1 MSDENKNKEISVT
14 PTGGA
19 LINPNELNTAGSAA
33 AAMQEIQAAVVMAKQ
48 FPRNETEVWAKLMES
63 CKKPTMA
70 AIATY
75 AYRRG
80 GNDITGPSVQL
91 ARLMAQRWGNIR
103 FGLNIVAETDES
115 VHIRGWAWDM
125 ETNDKSEA
133 DDRFKKLV
141 QRKQKGG
148 GTKWIKPDERDL
160 RELINRRGAIL
171 KRNCLLE
178 ILPRD
183 LTDDAVLVCQATVK
197 GNMSDPKAV
206 AKNLI
211 LQFQDHRVTVAM
223 LNEYVGREDWDV
235 ATCAHLQEVLTSLKD
250 GNSKRDD
257 HFSGAQMAANQ
268 DGDQQA
274 KPDESKKLNLSDL
287 AAREGEE

>member
-1 MSDENKNKEISVT
+1 MTDEANNKEVSVT
-14 PTGGA
+14 PAGGA
-19 LINPNELNTAGSAA
+19 LINPNELHTAGSAA

-48 FPRNETEVWAKLMES
+48 FPRNEKELWGKLMES
-63 CKKPTMA
+63 CKRPTMA
-70 AIATY
+70 AAATY
-75 AYRRG
+75 AYPRG
-80 GNDITGPSVQL
+80 GTTITGPSVNL
-91 ARLMAQRWGNIR
+91 ARLAAQRWGNIR
-103 FGLNIVAETDES
+103 FGLQIVGDTEES
-115 VHIRGWAWDM
+115 IQIKGWAWDM
-125 ETNDKSEA
+125 QTNDYVEA
-133 DDRFKKLV
+133 EDRFKKLV

-160 RELINRRGAIL
+160 RELVNRRGAIL

-183 LTDDAVLVCQATVK
+183 LIEDAVLVCQSTVK
-197 GNMSDPKAV
+197 GNMSDPKAE

-211 LQFQDHRVTVAM
+211 LKFQNYQVTVAM

-257 HFSGAQMAANQ
+257 YFSGGKMDANQ
-268 DGDQQA
+268 EGQ
-274 KPDESKKLNLSDL
+274 PDESKKLNLGDL
-287 AAREGEE
+287 AAGEDAE